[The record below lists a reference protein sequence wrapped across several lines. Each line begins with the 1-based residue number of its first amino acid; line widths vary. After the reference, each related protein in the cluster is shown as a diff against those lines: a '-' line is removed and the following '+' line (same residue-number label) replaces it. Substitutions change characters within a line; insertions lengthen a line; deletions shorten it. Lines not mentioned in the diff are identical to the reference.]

1 MKGSAIMAAP
11 FASLS
16 FTIEEAGVI
25 IFSMELL
32 QEDKT
37 FANSRKQR
45 QTNNLLIESATNK
58 LSNLEKSFS
67 VNKLRIMHASL
78 LYFSIL
84 VSNGEFDHE
93 SESDKFI
100 VDSASQKVSAMLLQA
115 GIDIDSI

>member
-1 MKGSAIMAAP
+1 MAAP
-11 FASLS
+11 FANLS
-16 FTIEEAGVI
+16 FTIEEAGII

-37 FANSRKQR
+37 FTNSRKQR

-58 LSNLEKSFS
+58 LSNLEQSFP
-67 VNKLRIMHASL
+67 VDELRVMYSAL

-84 VSNGEFDHE
+84 ISNGEFDHE
-93 SESDKFI
+93 SESDKFTI
-100 VDSASQKVSAMLLQA
+100 DSASQKVSAMLLQA